1 MIEFTGFLL
10 IITGSVL
17 FVFAWRGRLVNNNPH
32 CRGCGFDLDGLPLEQ
47 TANCPECGRL
57 ITSSKAAI
65 RYGRRKRRRGFV
77 ALACLVVLLGMS
89 GIFWQPISRFS
100 GLSKINWYEVLPEI
114 MVLSMATNG
123 NTKALD
129 VFHDRL
135 IPGEVSDQVLLELVE
150 HALNLLEDES
160 VVWDERWG
168 NVILYAFI
176 MEKLPEDTLFEI
188 MERSCR
194 TEAHIHQEIDL
205 EIEKV
210 PTWLYIGSL
219 SNGRSDPNFRM
230 ELARLLNPGET
241 FPDLPTPYQL
251 RVETSLPHKP
261 GPRERGGSSG
271 AIGHHDPER
280 PGWWLPF
287 PGTSH
292 GVGSE
297 IRVSKD
303 VDAFEAHFEARF
315 LMYKG
320 DQIAHEWTDSIM
332 KQVRR
337 VPEPDYIE
345 RVKDASRIEPVIQS
359 ITVQSILVPTQLDE
373 ARKHDQITNS
383 SPTTLSLMTSI
394 DEEMGLLGELWFDNG
409 ESTLQFVTIKMPKLK
424 TNHSYGV
431 SALHTYNQPG
441 QTWIDWFDRNAAFW
455 EIAIENGSVD
465 VIYMPEPDLAATE
478 PRMKRMID
486 VPIVFK
492 GVQIRTQVP
501 RQRKVHIGRNGPI
514 EQRWGM
520 EDVNQPEVGV
530 SYSAEEHK
538 RLFGRP
544 DPVAGEVYKEAAEDD
559 G

>member
-17 FVFAWRGRLVNNNPH
+17 FVFAWRGRLVNTHPH
-32 CRGCGFDLDGLPLEQ
+32 CRGCGFDLSGLQLEQ
-47 TANCPECGRL
+47 TPNCPECGRL
-57 ITSSKAAI
+57 ITSSKGAI
-65 RYGRRKRRRGFV
+65 RYGKRKRRRGFV
-77 ALACLVVLLGMS
+77 AFACLVLMLGVSAM
-89 GIFWQPISRFS
+89 FWQPISRVS
-100 GLSKINWYEVLPEI
+100 GLSKINWYEVLPET
-114 MVLSMATNG
+114 MVLSMATKG

-129 VFHDRL
+129 VFHDRM
-135 IPGEVSDQVLLELVE
+135 IPGEVSDPDLLELVE
-150 HALNLLEDES
+150 HAITLLDDES

-194 TEAHIHQEIDL
+194 TQAHIHQEIDL

-210 PTWLYIGSL
+210 PAWLYIGSR

-230 ELARLLNPGET
+230 KLARMLNPGET

-251 RVETSLPHKP
+251 RIETKLPHKP
-261 GPRERGGSSG
+261 GSREHGGSSG
-271 AIGHHDPER
+271 SIGHHDPDR

-292 GVGSE
+292 GMGSE

-303 VDAFEAHFEARF
+303 VETFDAHFEARF

-320 DQIAHEWTDSIM
+320 DQLTHEWNESII
-332 KQVRR
+332 KPVKR
-337 VPEPDYIE
+337 VPEPNYIE
-345 RVKDASRIEPVIQS
+345 GISDASELESVIGSVMIQS
-359 ITVQSILVPTQLDE
+359 VSVPTKLGE
-373 ARKHDQITNS
+373 ARKHERIISS
-383 SPTTLSLMTSI
+383 SPTALSLTSKV
-394 DEEMGLLGELWFDNG
+394 DAEMGLLGELWFDNG
-409 ESTLQFVTIKMPKLK
+409 ESTLQFVTIRMPKLK
-424 TNHSYGV
+424 ANHSYGV
-431 SALHTYNQPG
+431 SAPHKYNQPG

-455 EIAIENGSVD
+455 EIAIRNGSVD
-465 VIYMPEPDLAATE
+465 VIYMPEPDLASTE
-478 PRMKRMID
+478 PRMKRMIS
-486 VPIVFK
+486 VPIVFRD
-492 GVQIRTQVP
+492 VQIRTQVP

-520 EDVNQPEVGV
+520 ENENQPEIGV

-544 DPVAGEVYKEAAEDD
+544 DPVAGELYNDGAEEDE
-559 G
+559 